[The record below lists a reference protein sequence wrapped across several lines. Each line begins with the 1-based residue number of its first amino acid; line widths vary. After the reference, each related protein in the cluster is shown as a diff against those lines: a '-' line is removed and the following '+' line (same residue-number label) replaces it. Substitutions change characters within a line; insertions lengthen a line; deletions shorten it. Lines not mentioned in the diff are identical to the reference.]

1 MIAWLKAIH
10 IVALIVWCG
19 GLLVLPTLLGQRN
32 HEMTRGAVIALQ
44 RLTRVL
50 FIQITSPA
58 AFVAVVAGTVLIFMR
73 EVFTPFMMLKLV
85 AVGVLV
91 TLHIRTGYVILSV
104 FKPHGRYAP
113 WRQVV
118 MLVMTLGVITTILLL
133 ILGKPAIDLAGLPPW
148 LLQPGGLQ
156 SLLETI
162 RPTP

>member
-32 HEMTRGAVIALQ
+32 REMTRGAVIDLQ

-50 FIQITSPA
+50 FIQVTSPA
-58 AFVAVVAGTVLIFMR
+58 AFVAVVAGTALIFAR

-85 AVGVLV
+85 AVGLLV
-91 TLHIRTGYVILSV
+91 MLHIRIGYVILSV
-104 FKPHGRYAP
+104 FKPGGRYAP
-113 WRQVV
+113 WRQIAN
-118 MLVMTLGVITTILLL
+118 LSMTLSVISIILLL
-133 ILGKPAIDLAGLPPW
+133 ILAKPPIDLGGLPPW

-156 SLLETI
+156 SLVETI